1 MPTIGTTPIRVLS
14 GADSPEPLGNQGHYG
29 HQPGKTAQIFHIVG
43 RVFPLGRTEA
53 MARTER
59 AVRRAAARCEVD
71 VNQYMRAALMLRLQ
85 ADGIRPE
92 DLDEAA

>member
-1 MPTIGTTPIRVLS
+1 M
-14 GADSPEPLGNQGHYG
+14 
-29 HQPGKTAQIFHIVG
+29 
-43 RVFPLGRTEA
+43 FPLGRTEA
-53 MARTER
+53 MARTRKIIPSPSSWDCIGVLVPHGTER

-92 DLDEAA
+92 DFDEAA